1 MDHLYTPWR
10 MTYLTEEKTAAN
22 VDCIFCAKAKY
33 VDEATDQAEWI
44 VARSKFVF
52 VTLNKFPYNNGH
64 VMVIPYAHVPSI
76 ENLPVEALTD
86 LMLTVNHTLAALRKV
101 YNPQGFNVGVNLGGA
116 GGAGIAGH
124 VHMHIVPRW
133 SGDSNFLS
141 IIGDT
146 RVIPD
151 LLDETWRKLHD
162 AWPTVEDA
170 ARQS

>member
-64 VMVIPYAHVPSI
+64 VMVIPYSHVPSI

-86 LMLTVNHTLAALRKV
+86 LMLTVNHTLAALRQV
-101 YNPQGFNVGVNLGGA
+101 YNPQRFNVGVNLGGEA
-116 GGAGIAGH
+116 GAWMAGNVRIFIDTAGAGF
-124 VHMHIVPRW
+124 
-133 SGDSNFLS
+133 SNFLL
-141 IIGDT
+141 IVGDRRGT
-146 RVIPD
+146 PGF
-151 LLDETWRKLHD
+151 LDEAPRRL
-162 AWPTVEDA
+162 
-170 ARQS
+170 